1 MLMKIVFLK
10 KNNMK
15 NSFCFFIILS
25 IVFFGRCQ
33 NKLMPKVIEI
43 PISQENPKKIEALG
57 EEAYAKLSIEGMT
70 CAIGCAVT
78 IEKKLQRTS
87 GIVSAKVDF
96 ETNTGWVTY
105 DATMLNLDKISSVVK
120 STGASYSVS
129 KIISLESIIH

>member
-1 MLMKIVFLK
+1 
-10 KNNMK
+10 MK
-15 NSFCFFIILS
+15 NSFCFFSILS
-25 IVFFGRCQ
+25 IVFFVGCQ
-33 NKLMPKVIEI
+33 NKLTPKVIEI

-70 CAIGCAVT
+70 CAIGCAAT
-78 IEKKLQRTS
+78 IEKRLQKTS

-129 KIISLESIIH
+129 KIISLESTIH

>member
-1 MLMKIVFLK
+1 MKIVFLK

-25 IVFFGRCQ
+25 IVFFGGCQ
-33 NKLMPKVIEI
+33 NKLTPKVIEI

-57 EEAYAKLSIEGMT
+57 EKAYAKLSIEGMT
-70 CAIGCAVT
+70 CAIGCAAT
-78 IEKKLQRTS
+78 IEKRLQKTS

-105 DATMLNLDKISSVVK
+105 DATMLNLDKISSIVK
-120 STGASYSVS
+120 STLAIYSFS

>member
-1 MLMKIVFLK
+1 
-10 KNNMK
+10 MK
-15 NSFCFFIILS
+15 NSFSFFIILS
-25 IVFFGRCQ
+25 IVFLWGCQ
-33 NKLMPKVIEI
+33 NKLVPKVIEV
-43 PISQENPKKIEALG
+43 PISQESPKKIEALG
-57 EEAYAKLSIEGMT
+57 EKAYAKLSIEGMT

-105 DATMLNLDKISSVVK
+105 DATMLNLDEISSVVK

>member
-1 MLMKIVFLK
+1 
-10 KNNMK
+10 MK

-25 IVFFGRCQ
+25 IVFFGGCQ
-33 NKLMPKVIEI
+33 NKLTPKVIEI

-57 EEAYAKLSIEGMT
+57 EKAYAKLSIEGMT
-70 CAIGCAVT
+70 CAIGCAAT
-78 IEKKLQRTS
+78 IEKRLQKTS

-105 DATMLNLDKISSVVK
+105 DATMLNLDGISSVVK

-129 KIISLESIIH
+129 KIISLESTIH

>member
-1 MLMKIVFLK
+1 
-10 KNNMK
+10 MK
-15 NSFCFFIILS
+15 NSFSFFIILS
-25 IVFFGRCQ
+25 IVFLWGCQ
-33 NKLMPKVIEI
+33 NKLVPKVIEV
-43 PISQENPKKIEALG
+43 PISQESPKKIEALG
-57 EEAYAKLSIEGMT
+57 EKAYAKLSIEGMT

-96 ETNTGWVTY
+96 ESNTGWVTY

-129 KIISLESIIH
+129 KIISLESTIH

>member
-1 MLMKIVFLK
+1 
-10 KNNMK
+10 MK
-15 NSFCFFIILS
+15 NSFSFFIILS
-25 IVFFGRCQ
+25 IVFLWGCQ
-33 NKLMPKVIEI
+33 NKLVPKVIEV
-43 PISQENPKKIEALG
+43 PISQESPKKIEALG
-57 EEAYAKLSIEGMT
+57 EKAYAKLSIEGMT

-78 IEKKLQRTS
+78 IEKKLQKTP

-129 KIISLESIIH
+129 KIISLENIIH

>member
-1 MLMKIVFLK
+1 
-10 KNNMK
+10 MK
-15 NSFCFFIILS
+15 NSFSFFIILS
-25 IVFFGRCQ
+25 IVFLWGCQ
-33 NKLMPKVIEI
+33 NKLVPKVIEV
-43 PISQENPKKIEALG
+43 PISQESPKKIEALG
-57 EEAYAKLSIEGMT
+57 EKAYAKLSIEGMT

-78 IEKKLQRTS
+78 IEKKLQRTY

>member
-1 MLMKIVFLK
+1 
-10 KNNMK
+10 MK
-15 NSFCFFIILS
+15 NSFPFFIILS
-25 IVFFGRCQ
+25 IVFLGGCQ
-33 NKLMPKVIEI
+33 NKLTPKVIEV
-43 PISQENPKKIEALG
+43 PISQESPKKIEALG
-57 EEAYAKLSIEGMT
+57 EKAYAKLSIEGMT

-96 ETNTGWVTY
+96 ESNTGWVTY

>member
-1 MLMKIVFLK
+1 
-10 KNNMK
+10 MK
-15 NSFCFFIILS
+15 NSFSFFIILS
-25 IVFFGRCQ
+25 IVFLWGCQ
-33 NKLMPKVIEI
+33 NKLVPKVIEV
-43 PISQENPKKIEALG
+43 PISQESPKKIEALG
-57 EEAYAKLSIEGMT
+57 EKAYAKLSIEGMT

-87 GIVSAKVDF
+87 GIVSTKVDF

>member
-1 MLMKIVFLK
+1 ML
-10 KNNMK
+10 
-15 NSFCFFIILS
+15 NSFSFFIILS
-25 IVFFGRCQ
+25 IVFLWGCQ
-33 NKLMPKVIEI
+33 NKLVPKVIEV
-43 PISQENPKKIEALG
+43 PISQESPKKIEALG
-57 EEAYAKLSIEGMT
+57 KKAYAKLSIEGMT

>member
-1 MLMKIVFLK
+1 
-10 KNNMK
+10 MK
-15 NSFCFFIILS
+15 NSFSFFIILS
-25 IVFFGRCQ
+25 IVFLWGCQ
-33 NKLMPKVIEI
+33 NKLVPKVIEV
-43 PISQENPKKIEALG
+43 PISQESPKKIEALG
-57 EEAYAKLSIEGMT
+57 EKAYAKLSIEGMT

-87 GIVSAKVDF
+87 GIISAKVDF

>member
-1 MLMKIVFLK
+1 
-10 KNNMK
+10 MK
-15 NSFCFFIILS
+15 NCFFFIIILS
-25 IVFFGRCQ
+25 IIFFGGCQ
-33 NKLMPKVIEI
+33 NKLIPKIIEI
-43 PISQENPKKIEALG
+43 PISQEIPEKIKALG
-57 EEAYAKLSIEGMT
+57 EEAYAKLSIDGMT
-70 CAIGCAVT
+70 CAIGCAAT
-78 IEKKLQRTS
+78 IEKKLQKTS

>member
-1 MLMKIVFLK
+1 
-10 KNNMK
+10 MK
-15 NSFCFFIILS
+15 NSFFFYIILS
-25 IVFFGRCQ
+25 IVFFWGCQ
-33 NKLMPKVIEI
+33 NKLTSKVIEVQ
-43 PISQENPKKIEALG
+43 ISQESPKKIKALG

-78 IEKKLQRTS
+78 IEKKLQRTY

-120 STGASYSVS
+120 STGVSYSVS

>member
-1 MLMKIVFLK
+1 
-10 KNNMK
+10 MK
-15 NSFCFFIILS
+15 NSFSFFIILS
-25 IVFFGRCQ
+25 IVFLWGCQ
-33 NKLMPKVIEI
+33 NKLVPKVIEV
-43 PISQENPKKIEALG
+43 PISQESPKTIEALG
-57 EEAYAKLSIEGMT
+57 EKAYAKLSIEGMT

>member
-1 MLMKIVFLK
+1 
-10 KNNMK
+10 MK
-15 NSFCFFIILS
+15 NSFPFFIILS
-25 IVFFGRCQ
+25 IVFLGGCQ
-33 NKLMPKVIEI
+33 NKLTPKVIEV
-43 PISQENPKKIEALG
+43 PISQESPKKIEALG
-57 EEAYAKLSIEGMT
+57 EKAYAKLSIEGMT

-105 DATMLNLDKISSVVK
+105 DATMLNLDKISSIVK

>member
-1 MLMKIVFLK
+1 
-10 KNNMK
+10 MK
-15 NSFCFFIILS
+15 NSFSFFIILS
-25 IVFFGRCQ
+25 IVFLWGCQ
-33 NKLMPKVIEI
+33 NKLVPKVIEV
-43 PISQENPKKIEALG
+43 PISQESPKKIEALG
-57 EEAYAKLSIEGMT
+57 EKAYAKLSIEGMT

>member
-1 MLMKIVFLK
+1 
-10 KNNMK
+10 MK
-15 NSFCFFIILS
+15 NSFSFFIILS
-25 IVFFGRCQ
+25 IVFLWGCQ
-33 NKLMPKVIEI
+33 NKLVPKVIEV
-43 PISQENPKKIEALG
+43 PISQESPKKIEALG
-57 EEAYAKLSIEGMT
+57 EKAYAKLSIEGMT

-96 ETNTGWVTY
+96 ESNTGWVTY

>member
-1 MLMKIVFLK
+1 
-10 KNNMK
+10 MK
-15 NSFCFFIILS
+15 NSFSFFIILS
-25 IVFFGRCQ
+25 IVFLWGCQ
-33 NKLMPKVIEI
+33 NKLVPKVIEV
-43 PISQENPKKIEALG
+43 PISQESPKKIEALG
-57 EEAYAKLSIEGMT
+57 EKAYAKLSIEGMT

-120 STGASYSVS
+120 STGTSYSVS

>member
-1 MLMKIVFLK
+1 MKIVFLK

-25 IVFFGRCQ
+25 IVFFGGCQ
-33 NKLMPKVIEI
+33 NKLTPKVIEI

-70 CAIGCAVT
+70 CAIGCAAT
-78 IEKKLQRTS
+78 IEKRLQKTS

-105 DATMLNLDKISSVVK
+105 DANMLNLDKISSVVK
-120 STGASYSVS
+120 SSGTTYSVS
-129 KIISLESIIH
+129 EIVSLDRTIH